1 MSASPDHPSDPPADP
16 ARDESPAPA
25 PAESESEAESEAEFD
40 PAALEDDDAGEPPA
54 PEDDPLLQS
63 VKFDQLPELT
73 ESIRLVHEI
82 QAGHEEAVALLM
94 ERYHNRLHRIVRIRL
109 SAKLRRCV
117 ESVDIMQETWRSAL
131 GRIQEFELRSTAS
144 IIQWLSKIVQ
154 NQLIDTHR
162 FYYANKRDRSREV
175 HLADDRRG
183 DDEAP
188 GAVVPSK
195 IKTPDQD
202 AYDRDM
208 AALVDEAVGEL
219 PDDYREVIM
228 LRTYY
233 GGSWDF
239 VTKEMG
245 RLTSEATRQLH
256 RRARIRLGRIM
267 RAKLAERTGAD
278 PEADPASEA
287 ASEAASGSARDGGPG
302 RTPRAPRTDE
312 DDD

>member
-1 MSASPDHPSDPPADP
+1 MSAFPDTPSDPREDP
-16 ARDESPAPA
+16 SREDPPA
-25 PAESESEAESEAEFD
+25 PAEDREASSDAE
-40 PAALEDDDAGEPPA
+40 ALEDDDAGEPPT

-82 QAGHEEAVALLM
+82 QAGHEEAIALLM
-94 ERYHNRLHRIVRIRL
+94 QRYHNRLQRIVRIRL

-162 FYYANKRDRSREV
+162 FYYANKRDRAREV

-195 IKTPDQD
+195 VKTPSQD
-202 AYDRDM
+202 ADDREM

-219 PDDYREVIM
+219 PDEYREVIM

-245 RLTSEATRQLH
+245 RPSSEATRQLH

-278 PEADPASEA
+278 PDASP
-287 ASEAASGSARDGGPG
+287 GSDKG
-302 RTPRAPRTDE
+302 TDK
-312 DDD
+312 DTD